1 MAFGVDL
8 IRERAR
14 LLPDEPGVYVYR
26 DEVGEVLYI
35 GKAKSLRKRVG
46 SYARPDRGLER
57 KTAELVLRVAEIDVT
72 ITGTE
77 TEALLLEQTL
87 VKQHRPPFNVRL
99 RDDKSYPM
107 IAVTTGEPFP
117 RVLFT
122 RRGDRRNARLFG
134 PYPSASRVRETLDVL
149 NRVFPY
155 RPCEGPKPGRHS
167 GSPCLDFHIGRCLA
181 PCVGRVSEEDYGAMI
196 DDVIRFLEGDTRTIQ
211 RQLQEEMTAAAADQR
226 YEDAARARNRLNAV
240 RMLDERQ
247 LVDRADSGDADVLG
261 VAMSEDVAVVHI
273 WPQRGGRLAE
283 RVEFIF
289 DNTRAATLDEVVQ
302 AAFDERYGAGAAIPP
317 LVLVPPDLERQDE
330 LQALLTDRRDAAV
343 ELRAPERG
351 EWRRLRELAQ
361 RNAQLALDGV
371 RLQDERSR
379 TRGAD
384 ALEELRDALGLESLP
399 QRIECYDI
407 STLGGT
413 HQYAS
418 MVVFQDGVPRND
430 LYRSFGIRHG
440 ALDDFKSMAEAISR
454 RFTRLSDGDED
465 PSFSATP
472 DLVVIDG
479 GKGQLNAA
487 TTAMRGVAAPRVA
500 VIGLAKREEEVFV
513 PGESAP
519 VMLDGDSPA
528 LLLLRQIRDEAH
540 RFAVRQNRRGRGN
553 AATQSVLE
561 MIPGVGPTRRKA
573 LLAHFGTIDAVMAAT
588 PEELEGVP
596 GLPAATARQI
606 HTSLHRIGG
615 RAPGASQGG
624 RRPLPEG
631 DA

>member
-1 MAFGVDL
+1 MTTGVDL

-14 LLPDEPGVYVYR
+14 LLPEEPGVYVYR
-26 DEVGEVLYI
+26 DEAGEVLYI

-46 SYARPDRGLER
+46 SYARPDRALER
-57 KTAELVLRVAEIDVT
+57 KTAELVVRVAEIDVT

-181 PCVGRVSEEDYGAMI
+181 PCVGRVSEEEYGAMI
-196 DDVIRFLEGDTRTIQ
+196 AEVIRFLEGDTRTIQ
-211 RQLQEEMTAAAADQR
+211 SQLQAEMDAAAADQR
-226 YEDAARARNRLNAV
+226 YEDAARARNRLHAV

-247 LVDRADSGDADVLG
+247 LVDRADTGDADVLG
-261 VAMSEDVAVVHI
+261 VAIGDDVAVVHV

-289 DNTRAATLDEVVQ
+289 DNTRAASIDEVVQ
-302 AAFDERYGAGAAIPP
+302 AAFDERYGNGAAIPP
-317 LVLVPPDLERQDE
+317 LVLVPAGLDRLPE
-330 LQALLTDRRDAAV
+330 LQALLIDRREAAV
-343 ELRAPERG
+343 ELRVPERG

-361 RNAQLALDGV
+361 RNAELALEGI

-384 ALEELRDALGLESLP
+384 ALEELRDALGLEALP

-407 STLGGT
+407 STLGGE

-440 ALDDFKSMAEAISR
+440 SLDDFKSMGEAISR
-454 RFTRLSDGDED
+454 RFTRLVDGDED

-487 TTAMRGVAAPRVA
+487 TTAMREVAVPRVA
-500 VIGLAKREEEVFV
+500 VIGLAKREEEVFL
-513 PGESAP
+513 PAQSAP
-519 VMLDGDSPA
+519 VMLDADSPA

-540 RFAVRQNRRGRGN
+540 RFALRQNRRGRGK

-561 MIPGVGPTRRKA
+561 TIPGVGPTRRKA
-573 LLAHFGTIDAVMAAT
+573 LLAHFGSIDAIMAAA
-588 PEELEGVP
+588 PEDLAGVP

-606 HTSLHRIGG
+606 HAALHRIGAP
-615 RAPGASQGG
+615 APGASQGG
-624 RRPLPEG
+624 RRPLPESPS
-631 DA
+631 

>member
-1 MAFGVDL
+1 MASGADL
-8 IRERAR
+8 IRERSR

-26 DEVGEVLYI
+26 DEAGEVLYV

-72 ITGTE
+72 LTASE
-77 TEALLLEQTL
+77 TEALMLEQTL

-134 PYPSASRVRETLDVL
+134 PYPSASKVRETLDVL
-149 NRVFPY
+149 NRVFPF

-167 GSPCLDFHIGRCLA
+167 GSPCLDFHIERCLA
-181 PCVGRVSEEDYGAMI
+181 PCIGRIDEEAYGRIIA
-196 DDVIRFLEGDTRTIQ
+196 DVIRFLEGDTRTI
-211 RQLQEEMTAAAADQR
+211 RGQLEAEMSAAAAEQR

-240 RMLDERQ
+240 RMLDEQQ
-247 LVDRADSGDADVLG
+247 LMDRADAGDADVLG
-261 VAMSEDVAVVHI
+261 LALGDDVAVVHV

-283 RVEFIF
+283 RVEYVF
-289 DNTRAATLDEVVQ
+289 DNTRSATPDEVVQ
-302 AAFDERYGAGAAIPP
+302 AAIGERYGLGAAIPP
-317 LVLVPPDLERQDE
+317 LVLVPAGLDRRDE
-330 LQALLTDRRDAAV
+330 HQALLSERRGAAV
-343 ELRAPERG
+343 ELRTPERG

-361 RNAQLALDGV
+361 RNAELALEGV

-384 ALEELRDALGLESLP
+384 ALEELRDALGLEALP
-399 QRIECYDI
+399 RRIECYDI
-407 STLGGT
+407 STLGGE

-430 LYRSFGIRHG
+430 LYRAFSIRHG
-440 ALDDFKSMAEAISR
+440 ALDDFRSMGEAITR
-454 RFTRLSDGDED
+454 RFARLADGDED
-465 PSFSATP
+465 PSFGSTP

-487 TTAMRGVAAPRVA
+487 TTALRDVGAARVA
-500 VIGLAKREEEVFV
+500 MIGLAKREEEVFL
-513 PGESAP
+513 PGVSAP
-519 VMLDGDSPA
+519 VVLDGSSPA

-540 RFAVRQNRRGRGN
+540 RFALRHNRRGRGS

-561 MIPGVGPTRRKA
+561 TIPGVGPARRKA
-573 LLAHFGTIDAVMAAT
+573 LLTHFGGVDGVLAAT

-606 HTSLHRIGG
+606 HTALHRIGG
-615 RAPGASQGG
+615 PAPGASQG
-624 RRPLPEG
+624 RRRSLTDG
-631 DA
+631 DP

>member
-1 MAFGVDL
+1 MTTGVDL

-14 LLPDEPGVYVYR
+14 LLPEEPGVYVYR
-26 DEVGEVLYI
+26 DEAGEVLYI

-181 PCVGRVSEEDYGAMI
+181 PCVGRVSEEDYGEMI
-196 DDVIRFLEGDTRTIQ
+196 ADVIRFLEGDTRTIQ
-211 RQLQEEMTAAAADQR
+211 RQLDEEMTAAATDQR

-261 VAMSEDVAVVHI
+261 VAVGEDVAVVHI

-289 DNTRAATLDEVVQ
+289 DNTQVATLDEVVQ
-302 AAFDERYGAGAAIPP
+302 AAFDERYGKGAAIPP
-317 LVLVPPDLERQDE
+317 LVLVPGDLERMAE

-343 ELRAPERG
+343 ELRSPERG

-361 RNAQLALDGV
+361 RNAELALEGV

-407 STLGGT
+407 STLGGE

-430 LYRSFGIRHG
+430 QYRSFGIRHG
-440 ALDDFKSMAEAISR
+440 ALDDFKSMGEAITR
-454 RFTRLSDGDED
+454 RFTRLTDGDED

-487 TTAMRGVAAPRVA
+487 VTAMRDVAAPRVA
-500 VIGLAKREEEVFV
+500 VIGLAKREEEVFL
-513 PGESAP
+513 PGQSAP
-519 VMLDGDSPA
+519 VMLDADSPA
-528 LLLLRQIRDEAH
+528 LLVLRQIRDEAH
-540 RFAVRQNRRGRGN
+540 RFALRQNRRGRSN
-553 AATQSVLE
+553 SATQSVLE
-561 MIPGVGPTRRKA
+561 TIPGVGPTRRKA
-573 LLAHFGTIDAVMAAT
+573 LLAHFGSIDAVMAASS
-588 PEELEGVP
+588 EELEGVP

-606 HTSLHRIGG
+606 HTALHRIGG

-624 RRPLPEG
+624 RRAMP
-631 DA
+631 DADA

>member
-1 MAFGVDL
+1 MAIGVEL

-14 LLPDEPGVYVYR
+14 ALPEEPGVYVYR
-26 DEVGEVLYI
+26 DEAGEVLYV
-35 GKAKSLRKRVG
+35 GKAKSLRKRVS

-107 IAVTTGEPFP
+107 IAVTTGEPYP

-134 PYPSASRVRETLDVL
+134 PYPSAGKVREMLEVL

-181 PCVGRVSEEDYGAMI
+181 PCVGRVSEEEYGAMI
-196 DDVIRFLEGDTRTIQ
+196 AEVIRFLEGDTTTIQ
-211 RQLQEEMTAAAADQR
+211 RQLAQEMEAAAADQR

-240 RMLDERQ
+240 RMLDEQQ
-247 LVDRADSGDADVLG
+247 LMDRADSGDADVLG
-261 VAMSEDVAVVHI
+261 VALGDDVAVVHV

-283 RVEFIF
+283 RVEFVF
-289 DNTRAATLDEVVQ
+289 DNTRDSDLDGIVQ
-302 AAFDERYGAGAAIPP
+302 AAVEERYGRGAAIPP
-317 LVLVPPDLERQDE
+317 LVLIPAGLQRQDE
-330 LQALLTDRRDAAV
+330 LQALLVERRGSAV
-343 ELRAPERG
+343 EVRVPERG

-361 RNAQLALDGV
+361 RNAGLALEGV

-379 TRGAD
+379 TRGVD
-384 ALEELRDALGLESLP
+384 ALEELREALGLEGLP
-399 QRIECYDI
+399 RRIECYDI
-407 STLGGT
+407 STLGGD

-454 RFTRLSDGDED
+454 RFARLADGDED
-465 PSFSATP
+465 PSFSVTP

-487 TTAMRGVAAPRVA
+487 TTAMRGVDAPRVA
-500 VIGLAKREEEVFV
+500 VIGLAKREEEVYL
-513 PGESAP
+513 PGQSAP
-519 VMLDGDSPA
+519 VMLDDDSPA

-540 RFAVRQNRRGRGN
+540 RFALRQNRRGRGN

-561 MIPGVGPTRRKA
+561 TIPGVGPTRRKA
-573 LLAHFGTIDAVMAAT
+573 LLAHFGSIEAVLAAT

-606 HTSLHRIGG
+606 HASLHRIGG
-615 RAPGASQGG
+615 RAPAASPGG
-624 RRPLPEG
+624 RRPMPEPG
-631 DA
+631 A

>member
-1 MAFGVDL
+1 MTTGVDL

-14 LLPDEPGVYVYR
+14 LLPEEPGVYVYR
-26 DEVGEVLYI
+26 DEAGEVLYI

-181 PCVGRVSEEDYGAMI
+181 PCVGRVSEEDYGEMI
-196 DDVIRFLEGDTRTIQ
+196 ADVIRFLEGDTRTIQ
-211 RQLQEEMTAAAADQR
+211 RQLDEEMTAAATDQR

-261 VAMSEDVAVVHI
+261 VAVGEDVAVVHI

-289 DNTRAATLDEVVQ
+289 DNTQVATLDEVVQ
-302 AAFDERYGAGAAIPP
+302 AAFDERYGKGAAIPP
-317 LVLVPPDLERQDE
+317 LVLVPGDLERMAE

-343 ELRAPERG
+343 ELRSPERG

-361 RNAQLALDGV
+361 RNAELALEGV

-407 STLGGT
+407 STLGGE

-430 LYRSFGIRHG
+430 QYRSFGIRHG
-440 ALDDFKSMAEAISR
+440 ALDDFKSMGEAITR
-454 RFTRLSDGDED
+454 RFTRLTDGDED

-487 TTAMRGVAAPRVA
+487 VTAMRDVAAPRVA
-500 VIGLAKREEEVFV
+500 VIGLAKREEEVFL
-513 PGESAP
+513 PGQSAP
-519 VMLDGDSPA
+519 VMLDADSPA
-528 LLLLRQIRDEAH
+528 LLVLRQIRDEAH
-540 RFAVRQNRRGRGN
+540 RFALRQNRRGRSN
-553 AATQSVLE
+553 SATQSVLE
-561 MIPGVGPTRRKA
+561 TIPGVGPTRRKA
-573 LLAHFGTIDAVMAAT
+573 LLAHFGSIDAVMAASS
-588 PEELEGVP
+588 EELAGVP

-606 HTSLHRIGG
+606 HTALHRIGG

-624 RRPLPEG
+624 RRAMP
-631 DA
+631 DADA

>member
-1 MAFGVDL
+1 MTTGVDL

-14 LLPDEPGVYVYR
+14 LLPEEPGVYVYR
-26 DEVGEVLYI
+26 DEAGEVLYI

-181 PCVGRVSEEDYGAMI
+181 PCVGRVSEEDYGEMI
-196 DDVIRFLEGDTRTIQ
+196 ADVIRFLEGDTRTIQ
-211 RQLQEEMTAAAADQR
+211 RQLDEEMTAAATDQR

-261 VAMSEDVAVVHI
+261 VAVGEGVAVVHI

-289 DNTRAATLDEVVQ
+289 DNTQVATLDEVVQ
-302 AAFDERYGAGAAIPP
+302 AAFDERYGKGAAIPP
-317 LVLVPPDLERQDE
+317 LVLVPGDLERMAE

-343 ELRAPERG
+343 ELRSPERG

-361 RNAQLALDGV
+361 RNAELALEGV

-407 STLGGT
+407 STLGGE

-430 LYRSFGIRHG
+430 QYRSFGIRHG
-440 ALDDFKSMAEAISR
+440 ALDDFKSMGEAITR
-454 RFTRLSDGDED
+454 RFTRLTDGDED

-487 TTAMRGVAAPRVA
+487 VTAMRDVAAPRVA
-500 VIGLAKREEEVFV
+500 VIGLAKREEEVFL
-513 PGESAP
+513 PGQSAP
-519 VMLDGDSPA
+519 VMLDADSPA
-528 LLLLRQIRDEAH
+528 LLVLRQIRDEAH
-540 RFAVRQNRRGRGN
+540 RFALRQNRRGRSN
-553 AATQSVLE
+553 SATQSVLE
-561 MIPGVGPTRRKA
+561 TIPGVGPTRRKA
-573 LLAHFGTIDAVMAAT
+573 LLAHFGSIDAVMAASS
-588 PEELEGVP
+588 EELAGVP

-606 HTSLHRIGG
+606 HPALHRIGG

-624 RRPLPEG
+624 RRAMP
-631 DA
+631 DADA

>member
-1 MAFGVDL
+1 MTTGVDL

-14 LLPDEPGVYVYR
+14 LLPEEPGVYVYR
-26 DEVGEVLYI
+26 DEAGEVLYI

-181 PCVGRVSEEDYGAMI
+181 PCVGRVSEEDYGEMI
-196 DDVIRFLEGDTRTIQ
+196 ADVIRFLEGDTRTIQ
-211 RQLQEEMTAAAADQR
+211 RQLDEEMAAAATDQR

-261 VAMSEDVAVVHI
+261 VAVGEDVAVVHI

-289 DNTRAATLDEVVQ
+289 DNTQVATLDEVVQ
-302 AAFDERYGAGAAIPP
+302 GCGHVGDFVI
-317 LVLVPPDLERQDE
+317 
-330 LQALLTDRRDAAV
+330 TF
-343 ELRAPERG
+343 
-351 EWRRLRELAQ
+351 
-361 RNAQLALDGV
+361 
-371 RLQDERSR
+371 
-379 TRGAD
+379 
-384 ALEELRDALGLESLP
+384 
-399 QRIECYDI
+399 
-407 STLGGT
+407 GG
-413 HQYAS
+413 
-418 MVVFQDGVPRND
+418 N
-430 LYRSFGIRHG
+430 
-440 ALDDFKSMAEAISR
+440 DDFAAGGPEFIDFDLR
-454 RFTRLSDGDED
+454 RH
-465 PSFSATP
+465 A
-472 DLVVIDG
+472 
-479 GKGQLNAA
+479 
-487 TTAMRGVAAPRVA
+487 
-500 VIGLAKREEEVFV
+500 
-513 PGESAP
+513 
-519 VMLDGDSPA
+519 
-528 LLLLRQIRDEAH
+528 
-540 RFAVRQNRRGRGN
+540 GRG
-553 AATQSVLE
+553 LDLGE
-561 MIPGVGPTRRKA
+561 A
-573 LLAHFGTIDAVMAAT
+573 LCKFDAHG
-588 PEELEGVP
+588 
-596 GLPAATARQI
+596 
-606 HTSLHRIGG
+606 
-615 RAPGASQGG
+615 
-624 RRPLPEG
+624 
-631 DA
+631 